1 MEENKTQG
9 SLYQI
14 MDILPKY
21 TKLDEIYQNIL
32 KDKILHF
39 EEQQQIVTFF
49 NQFRNLENF
58 EKAVLNFITSKDKE
72 KQVQVFSILRKVIKK
87 NIEKYNDHR
96 NSLDDI
102 DTFEICWDRA
112 NSIDSKIKIQEKHT
126 NNQYIE
132 LRDAKNSL
140 ESASWK
146 VDEMRVREFEEKVN
160 KFSNLYKIEQEKLD
174 ALYREKEKLRQE
186 SLKFADNVFGKIC
199 ELENSFLLVLNNYFF
214 DEIRPNSE
222 ENSEPKQGEYFN
234 MQLISSIHKEC
245 NGVQFEN
252 LGVIDFYNILNLQPT
267 IAKLII
273 RNREKE
279 RTYHLISKLYD
290 VLQSDENKEW
300 RTALLD
306 QLGIKWETY
315 NSKYK
320 TVVVS
325 SEESNKKNKEFK
337 DIIESIFNNSY

>member
-1 MEENKTQG
+1 MEENKTHG

-21 TKLDEIYQNIL
+21 TIINEIYQNVL
-32 KDKILHF
+32 EDKVLHF
-39 EEQQQIVTFF
+39 EEQQQIVAFF

-58 EKAVLNFITSKDKE
+58 EKAVLDFITSKDKE
-72 KQVQVFSILRKVIKK
+72 KQIQFFSILRKVIKK
-87 NIEKYNDHR
+87 NIEKYNDNR
-96 NSLDDI
+96 NSLDSI

-112 NSIDSKIKIQEKHT
+112 NSFESKIKVQEKHT

-146 VDEMRVREFEEKVN
+146 GDEVRVRELEEKVN

-174 ALYREKEKLRQE
+174 ALYQEKEELRQE

-199 ELENSFLLVLNNYFF
+199 ELESSFLLVLNNYFF

-222 ENSEPKQGEYFN
+222 ENSEPKQKGYFG

-252 LGVIDFYNILNLQPT
+252 LNVIDFYNILNLQPSN
-267 IAKLII
+267 AKLII
-273 RNREKE
+273 QNREKE

-290 VLQSDENKEW
+290 CLQPNENKEW

-306 QLGIKWETY
+306 QLGIKWDTY

-320 TVVVS
+320 TVTVS
-325 SEESNKKNKEFK
+325 SEEGNKKNKEFK
-337 DIIESIFNNSY
+337 GLIESIFNNIS

>member
-21 TKLDEIYQNIL
+21 TKINEIYQNVL
-32 KDKILHF
+32 EDKVLHF
-39 EEQQQIVTFF
+39 DEQQQIVTFF
-49 NQFRNLENF
+49 KQFRSLENF
-58 EKAVLNFITSKDKE
+58 EKAVLDFITSKDKE
-72 KQVQVFSILRKVIKK
+72 KQLQFFSILRKVIKK
-87 NIEKYNDHR
+87 NIEKYNNNR
-96 NSLDDI
+96 NSLDSI
-102 DTFEICWDRA
+102 DTFEICWDRT
-112 NSIDSKIKIQEKHT
+112 NSIESKIKVQEKHT

-132 LRDAKNSL
+132 LRDTKNSL

-146 VDEMRVREFEEKVN
+146 GDEERVGEIEKKVN

-174 ALYREKEKLRQE
+174 ELYREKEKLRQE

-199 ELENSFLLVLNNYFF
+199 ELESSFLLVLNNYFF
-214 DEIRPNSE
+214 DEISS
-222 ENSEPKQGEYFN
+222 NSEPKQKEYFG

-252 LGVIDFYNILNLQPT
+252 LNVIDFYNILNLQPT

-290 VLQSDENKEW
+290 CIQSDENKEW
-300 RTALLD
+300 RTVLLD
-306 QLGIKWETY
+306 QLGIKWEIY

-320 TVVVS
+320 TVSVS
-325 SEESNKKNKEFK
+325 SEEGNRKNKEFK
-337 DIIESIFNNSY
+337 DVIGSIFNNIS

>member
-1 MEENKTQG
+1 MEENKIQS

-21 TKLDEIYQNIL
+21 TKIDEIYQNTL
-32 KDKILHF
+32 NNNMLLF

-72 KQVQVFSILRKVIKK
+72 KQIQFFSILRKVIKK
-87 NIEKYNDHR
+87 NIEKYNENK
-96 NSLDDI
+96 NSLDSI
-102 DTFEICWDRA
+102 DTFKICWDRA
-112 NSIDSKIKIQEKHT
+112 NFFNFKIKIQEKHT
-126 NNQYIE
+126 NNQFIE
-132 LRDAKNSL
+132 LRDVKNSL

-146 VDEMRVREFEEKVN
+146 GDEVRIRELEEKVKN
-160 KFSNLYKIEQEKLD
+160 FSNLYKIEQEKLD
-174 ALYREKEKLRQE
+174 ALYRKKEKLRQE
-186 SLKFADNVFGKIC
+186 SLKFADNIFGKIC
-199 ELENSFLLVLNNYFF
+199 EMETSFLLVLNNYFF
-214 DEIRPNSE
+214 DETSPDSE
-222 ENSEPKQGEYFN
+222 QNFESKQGEYFD

-252 LGVIDFYNILNLQPT
+252 LNVIDFYNILNLQPT

-273 RNREKE
+273 KNREKE
-279 RTYHLISKLYD
+279 RTYHLISKLYN

-300 RTALLD
+300 RTSLLD
-306 QLGIKWETY
+306 KLGIKWETY

>member
-32 KDKILHF
+32 KNKILHF
-39 EEQQQIVTFF
+39 EEQQQIVAFF

-72 KQVQVFSILRKVIKK
+72 KQVQFFSILRKVIKK
-87 NIEKYNDHR
+87 SIKKYNDNR
-96 NSLDDI
+96 NFFDSI

-112 NSIDSKIKIQEKHT
+112 NSFESKIKVQERHT
-126 NNQYIE
+126 NNKYIG
-132 LRDAKNSL
+132 LRDTKNSL

-146 VDEMRVREFEEKVN
+146 GDEVRVRELEEKVN
-160 KFSNLYKIEQEKLD
+160 KFSDLYKIEQEKLD

-199 ELENSFLLVLNNYFF
+199 EMESSFLLVLNNYFF
-214 DEIRPNSE
+214 DEISPNSE
-222 ENSEPKQGEYFN
+222 QNSELKHGEYFD
-234 MQLISSIHKEC
+234 MQLISSIHKQC
-245 NGVQFEN
+245 NGIQFEN
-252 LGVIDFYNILNLQPT
+252 LNVIDFYNILNLRPSN
-267 IAKLII
+267 AKLII
-273 RNREKE
+273 KNREKE

-290 VLQSDENKEW
+290 VLQSNENKEW

-306 QLGIKWETY
+306 QLAVKWETY

-320 TVVVS
+320 TVAVS
-325 SEESNKKNKEFK
+325 SEEGNKKNKEFK
-337 DIIESIFNNSY
+337 DVIESIFNTIS

>member
-32 KDKILHF
+32 KNKLLYF
-39 EEQQQIVTFF
+39 EEQQQIVAFF

-72 KQVQVFSILRKVIKK
+72 KQVQFFSILRKVIKK
-87 NIEKYNDHR
+87 NIEKYNDNRHF
-96 NSLDDI
+96 LDNI
-102 DTFEICWDRA
+102 DTFEICWDRT
-112 NSIDSKIKIQEKHT
+112 NSIDSKIKVQEKYT

-146 VDEMRVREFEEKVN
+146 GNEMRVREFEEKVN

-222 ENSEPKQGEYFN
+222 ENSEPKQGEYFD

-245 NGVQFEN
+245 NGIQFEN
-252 LGVIDFYNILNLQPT
+252 LGVIDFYNILNLRPSN
-267 IAKLII
+267 AKLII

-290 VLQSDENKEW
+290 CLQSDENKEW

-320 TVVVS
+320 TVAVS
-325 SEESNKKNKEFK
+325 SEEGNKKNKEFK
-337 DIIESIFNNSY
+337 DVIESIFNTIS